1 MVICSPYFRL
11 RKFLMVL
18 SLSGLL
24 SACSTVDNRHD
35 PLESMNR
42 VVFSFNEKLDEVVTE
57 PVARS
62 YQRFVPSPLRMIV
75 GNFFSNLDDVV
86 IVANALLQLK
96 FMNAMASTTRVVINT
111 TFGMLGAID
120 LASDITQVSDIDI
133 SKRNEDFGQTLG
145 SYGIG
150 SGPYL
155 VLPILG
161 PSTVRD
167 AIGIGVDSTFMH
179 PARAIY
185 TGFDLL
191 TVRFPVTT
199 LEFIDKREQLLGLDK
214 TLEEASLDK
223 YEFVRDTYLQR
234 RNSLIQKNG
243 ASSSEEELLDFY
255 EEEIIIDE

>member
-1 MVICSPYFRL
+1 MAICSPCFREFMVAL
-11 RKFLMVL
+11 LLGGVL
-18 SLSGLL
+18 SGC
-24 SACSTVDNRHD
+24 ATADNRYD

-42 VVFSFNEKLDEVVTE
+42 AVFSFNEQLDEFVAE
-57 PVARS
+57 PVARG

-86 IVANALLQLK
+86 VAANALLQLK
-96 FMNAMASTTRVVINT
+96 FMDAMASTTRVVINT

-145 SYGIG
+145 FYGVG

-155 VLPILG
+155 VLPVLG

-167 AIGIGVDSTFMH
+167 AVGLGVDSTFIH

-185 TGFDLL
+185 TDFDLL
-191 TVRFPVTT
+191 TVRFPVAT
-199 LEFIDKREQLLGLDK
+199 LEFIDRREQLLGLDK

-223 YEFVRDTYLQR
+223 YEFVRDAYLQR
-234 RNSLIQKNG
+234 RNSLIQSNG
-243 ASSSEEELLDFY
+243 TPSEEESIDFD
-255 EEEIIIDE
+255 EEIILDD

>member
-1 MVICSPYFRL
+1 MVVCSLYFR
-11 RKFLMVL
+11 KFFVIL
-18 SLSGLL
+18 SLGSALSGC
-24 SACSTVDNRHD
+24 ATTDNRHD

-42 VVFSFNEKLDEVVTE
+42 AIFSFNEKLDEIVVE
-57 PVARS
+57 PVARG
-62 YQRFVPSPLRMIV
+62 YQQFLPSPLRMIV

-86 IVANALLQLK
+86 IVANSLLQLK
-96 FMNAMASTTRVVINT
+96 FMDAMASTTRVVINT

-133 SKRNEDFGQTLG
+133 NKRNEDFGQTLG
-145 SYGIG
+145 FYGVG

-167 AIGIGVDSTFMH
+167 AVGLGVDSTFIH

-191 TVRFPVTT
+191 TVRMPVATM
-199 LEFIDKREQLLGLDK
+199 EFIDRREQLLDLDK

-223 YEFVRDTYLQR
+223 YEFVRDAYLQR
-234 RNSLIQKNG
+234 RDSLIQNNG
-243 ASSSEEELLDFY
+243 TSSAEESVDFDD
-255 EEEIIIDE
+255 EEIIIDD